1 VLKDLPQGI
10 SNLKSILANL
20 YKHYVYIESG
30 VYNEWCIKNSN
41 NNYHVHRRVLEFDE
55 NLFFDENFL
64 KKRFIRL
71 LLELEDDFYLSNIF
85 LSKNKTCHT

>member
-10 SNLKSILANL
+10 SNLRSILANL
-20 YKHYVYIESG
+20 YVYIESG

-64 KKRFIRL
+64 KKRFIRW